1 MAKGE
6 ISDKIMLHK
15 VDRKKFSEETQ
26 QVNRAV
32 KQLLI
37 GYISQTNNLIKAAS
51 LWVNKQL

>member
-6 ISDKIMLHK
+6 TSDKIMLHK

>member
-37 GYISQTNNLIKAAS
+37 GYISQTNNLIKVAS

>member
-6 ISDKIMLHK
+6 TSDKIMLHK
-15 VDRKKFSEETQ
+15 VDQKKFSEETRQ
-26 QVNRAV
+26 V

-37 GYISQTNNLIKAAS
+37 GYITQTNNLIKAAS